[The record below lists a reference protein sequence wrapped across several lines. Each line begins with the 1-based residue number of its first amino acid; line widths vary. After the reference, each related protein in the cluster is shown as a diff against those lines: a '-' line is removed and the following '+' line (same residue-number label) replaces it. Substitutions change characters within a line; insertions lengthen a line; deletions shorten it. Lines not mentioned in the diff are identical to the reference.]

1 MATPPAGNDN
11 AYHPV
16 NNPVGAVVLETV
28 PGTLLEPAMA
38 VVWAKFQC
46 YNYQY
51 VHRWAFRSDGSI
63 EAAVGLGGRL
73 WTFSP
78 TTGGHVH
85 NFYFRLDFDL
95 VTADNN
101 QVQEFSHAGN
111 NPGQD
116 GWQPI
121 LVEGVRTAHPPTAT
135 KWRVVNKSPKPNGQ
149 LRSYEL
155 TPASD
160 MARDGTY
167 SSADLWVLQYD
178 ASQDGAAVGFTDAVL
193 GSTYLHGPNASVDGR
208 DVVVWHCL
216 RHHHQPRQLGEETN
230 VLPYEFLSFRIEPR
244 DFIDATPK
252 NLYTTTPPSPL

>member
-1 MATPPAGNDN
+1 
-11 AYHPV
+11 
-16 NNPVGAVVLETV
+16 
-28 PGTLLEPAMA
+28 MA

-51 VHRWAFRSDGSI
+51 VHRWAFRADGSI

-73 WTFSP
+73 WTFNP

-116 GWQPI
+116 GWQPL
-121 LVEGVRTAHPPTAT
+121 LVEGVRTAQPSTAT

-160 MARDGTY
+160 MGRDGTY

-193 GSTYLHGPNASVDGR
+193 GTTYLHGPNASVDGR
-208 DVVVWHCL
+208 DIVVWYCM

-230 VLPYEFLSFRIEPR
+230 VLPYEFLSFHIEPR
-244 DFIDATPK
+244 DFIDATPT